1 MLQIITP
8 IIRGVIFGNIA
19 IINLIPL
26 MEFYYYDYFRRKA
39 NCYPENGR

>member
-39 NCYPENGR
+39 NCCPENGR

>member
-19 IINLIPL
+19 DVKSNP
-26 MEFYYYDYFRRKA
+26 FNGVYYYDYFRRKT
-39 NCYPENGR
+39 NRYPENGR